1 MFFSFMRTIGDS
13 CDLSFPLLVM
23 STFFLLLIFS
33 HLQVGSRRT
42 SENTVRNS
50 LPLSFAIRMVRRA
63 VLRNRPVKIMKM
75 FSIGEIRRTL
85 NANGTKTIDD
95 VSCHSERYD
104 LGHLEISSFQ
114 ENHVQV
120 DVNDFSCSLADLKVI
135 AVAISLN

>member
-50 LPLSFAIRMVRRA
+50 FPLSFAIRIVSKA
-63 VLRNRPVKIMKM
+63 VLRKRPKILKKCFRFIGGTLDANRTETV
-75 FSIGEIRRTL
+75 
-85 NANGTKTIDD
+85 DD
-95 VSCHSERYD
+95 IPCHSERHD
-104 LGHLEISSFQ
+104 LRHLEISSLQ
-114 ENHVQV
+114 EDHVQV
-120 DVNDFSCSLADLKVI
+120 DMDDFSCSLADLKVV
-135 AVAISLN
+135 AVAISCN